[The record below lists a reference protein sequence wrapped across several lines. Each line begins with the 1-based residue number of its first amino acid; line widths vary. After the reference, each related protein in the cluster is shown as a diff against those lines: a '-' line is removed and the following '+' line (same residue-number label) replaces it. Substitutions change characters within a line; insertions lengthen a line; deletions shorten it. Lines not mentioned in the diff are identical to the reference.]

1 MVAAVQ
7 SYIRKGFFIPARH
20 VQTMLCY
27 LLTVC
32 TWIKYL
38 WVC

>member
-1 MVAAVQ
+1 MDAAVEC
-7 SYIRKGFFIPARH
+7 YIRKGFFFPARH
-20 VQTMLCY
+20 VQNMLCY

-32 TWIKYL
+32 AWIKYL